1 MGLLIVPCRSRQAAL
16 VAVQRAS
23 RDYFMSTDAACR
35 LVCGAGE
42 EASLLLLLTCRLFR
56 ALSALVIPREAK
68 HISQVFTELP
78 GS

>member
-1 MGLLIVPCRSRQAAL
+1 
-16 VAVQRAS
+16 
-23 RDYFMSTDAACR
+23 MSADTACR

-68 HISQVFTELP
+68 HVGQVLSKLS
-78 GS
+78 GSRKASLCDAIPSSG